1 MYTKIKTSESSINV
15 LRRINISIGF
25 DLFSI
30 LVLFVYFLILK
41 NHLIREELLKSSE
54 MSVGVLLFISML
66 FNYLLIIGLLKRFE
80 LTKFHRIG
88 RHVLHLG
95 FLSWLILAISS
106 NGGISINEISIVL
119 FLFYLIELL
128 ITLQQKQKLL
138 HPESKVQLKLLFI
151 GGFILSSVQMYFF
164 FLTDRMDLSI
174 NLLFMIVFCGIYF
187 SLIISVSYLLF
198 SPIFKRNKSND

>member
-41 NHLIREELLKSSE
+41 NHLIREELLKRSE

-88 RHVLHLG
+88 RHVLHG
-95 FLSWLILAISS
+95 SISLS
-106 NGGISINEISIVL
+106 V
-119 FLFYLIELL
+119 
-128 ITLQQKQKLL
+128 
-138 HPESKVQLKLLFI
+138 
-151 GGFILSSVQMYFF
+151 
-164 FLTDRMDLSI
+164 
-174 NLLFMIVFCGIYF
+174 
-187 SLIISVSYLLF
+187 
-198 SPIFKRNKSND
+198 